1 MSTHN
6 SVLSNEEENERRKES
21 FNRLISVLIALVTL
35 AAAMVAYLQSDAGGR
50 DDRANRDNKRYA
62 LEALGRQVSGDARV
76 NFDYNTAYQSWQE
89 NDLLANSAL
98 GREDEA
104 AAKRYTTLRDRALTL
119 SPMLAAPYFDPES
132 GEVDINRYEADTY
145 LVEVTALQER
155 FLASSTVKDAW
166 DTKSNTYIVHLTLL
180 AVSLF
185 LFGLSVMVPGMA
197 TRWILAGAGIAITS
211 VAVVWVGMIF
221 AQPVDDLRER
231 GTAIDAYAAG
241 VGLAYQSK
249 HTEAVAAFDQALQA
263 APRYSNAL
271 AERARAHGELGDHTG
286 AAADFEAARAAGDAS
301 ANVAGELAWTYHLL
315 GRFDDAVAMNRT
327 ALQASPD
334 ELWVQYDLGLSL
346 LAAGKL
352 DEAKAEYA
360 KGMDLATK
368 QVADAKAAGSEP
380 PSYLWWGLDDAA
392 SGLDYLA
399 YVLDGNEGLPAA
411 DTIVNPEQVRPA
423 TDALLA
429 QIKSLSVG
437 LEYHGQAPTGTL
449 EAQIEPFFFGLPV
462 YDDAGEVVDY
472 EPADTVP
479 FGTKGIAV
487 LFDYAGMKQGQEI
500 VFKVYINE
508 EEDPSWRVIQAWE
521 WDEAGSFEIPL
532 SLDYSE
538 TFVLAEGA
546 YEVELY
552 VDSHLAQ
559 RGFFEVEPE

>member
-1 MSTHN
+1 MSTQT
-6 SVLSNEEENERRKES
+6 SVLSNDEENERRKES

-35 AAAMVAYLQSDAGGR
+35 AAAIVAYLQSDAGGR

-89 NDLLANSAL
+89 NDLLATSAL
-98 GREDEA
+98 AREDEA
-104 AAKRYTTLRDRALTL
+104 AAKRYTLLRDRATTL
-119 SPMLAAPYFDPES
+119 SPMLADPYFNPES

-145 LVEVTALQER
+145 LVEVTALQEK

-185 LFGLSVMVPGMA
+185 LFGLSVMVPGAA
-197 TRWILAGAGIAITS
+197 TRWILSGAGIAITA
-211 VAVVWVGMIF
+211 VAVVWAGMVY
-221 AQPVDDLRER
+221 ATPVDDLRER
-231 GTAIDAYAAG
+231 GTAIDSYANG

-249 HTEAVAAFDQALQA
+249 HTEAVTAFDQALQA
-263 APRYSNAL
+263 APQYANAL
-271 AERARAHGELGDHTG
+271 AERARSHAELGDHTR
-286 AAADFEAARAAGDAS
+286 AAADFEAARAAGDSS

-315 GRFDDAVAMNRT
+315 GRFDDAIAMNRT

-334 ELWVQYDLGLSL
+334 ELWIQYDLGLSL

-360 KGMDLATK
+360 KGMDLASK
-368 QVADAKAAGSEP
+368 QVADAKAAAAEP

-411 DTIVNPEQVRPA
+411 DTIVNPDQVRPA
-423 TDALLA
+423 TDELLA

-437 LEYHGQAPTGTL
+437 LEYHGQAPAGTL
-449 EAQIEPFFFGLPV
+449 EAKIEPFFFGLPI

-472 EPADTVP
+472 EPADSVP

-487 LFDYAGMKQGQEI
+487 LFDYAGMKKGQEI

-508 EEDPSWRVIQAWE
+508 EEDPSWRLIQAWE

-538 TFVLAEGA
+538 NFVLSEGF